1 MNDHRS
7 IPHYPGYDVLAKRR
21 TPSWN
26 DKTRE
31 VINHRIAI
39 PHEPRFLSPELFA
52 ILDAACK
59 RIIPQPA
66 DRPPVPLAAAVDAKL
81 YENKRDGFRYANM
94 PEQGE
99 AYRQG
104 LAGLEE
110 AAQAQHRHGFAAV
123 PPAAQDDILSQAQQ
137 GGLSGGAWGGM
148 PSKMFF
154 AHRLLLDTVSAY
166 YAHPTAW
173 SEMGFGGPAS
183 PRGYVRMKL
192 DRRDPWEAEE
202 AKPGEEERV
211 RMENKHVG

>member
-1 MNDHRS
+1 MTDAPGTER
-7 IPHYPGYDVLAKRR
+7 YPGYDVLAKRQ

-31 VINHRIAI
+31 VINHRLAV
-39 PHEPRFLSPELFA
+39 PREPRFLSPALFA
-52 ILDAACK
+52 ILDAACR

-66 DRPPVPLAAAVDAKL
+66 DRPPVPLAAYVDTKL
-81 YENKRDGFRYANM
+81 YENKQDGFRYARM

-110 AAQAQHRHGFAAV
+110 AAQAQHGRSFAALA
-123 PPAAQDDILSQAQQ
+123 PAAQDDILTQAHQDK
-137 GGLSGGAWGGM
+137 LSGGAWGAM
-148 PSKMFF
+148 PAKMFF
-154 AHRLLLDTVSAY
+154 EHRLMLDTVSAY

-183 PRGYVRMKL
+183 PRGYVRMGL
-192 DRRDPWEAEE
+192 DRRDPWEAAE
-202 AKPGEEERV
+202 AKPGEEDRARWENTHV
-211 RMENKHVG
+211 R